1 MSIRRYFKPVSGLPD
16 PRGRLSQ
23 SIPPAA
29 IAEANRLVQEAAQ
42 QSSAKST
49 STKRRPYKTYHPADR
64 LKIAKYACDHGVAA
78 AARFFSKKL
87 KDTISEST
95 VRSIRDS
102 YKRELKAGKRSR
114 DDDSDDSDVPCES
127 RERIDHNQIFVCT
140 KYEAKNFRGYKFS
153 WVTCPTKISI
163 HEN

>member
-102 YKRELKAGKRSR
+102 YSYPRTQSSLSYFTVAISVH
-114 DDDSDDSDVPCES
+114 VPRES